1 MKIMGG
7 KKGAIEKLAMLR
19 EEHDKETHEKDQIE
33 SVITEYKNI
42 LMKLSEQMEEST
54 KQLK

>member
-7 KKGAIEKLAMLR
+7 KKGAIEKLAILR

-33 SVITEYKNI
+33 SVITEFKNI